1 MVQTAIAVQE
11 QQRNR
16 TSTPGTKTPA
26 QALVEATRKANH
38 LPVAPPIAFQLTALL
53 RSPNYS
59 CEAVVDLVKMDAD
72 LTTQILRLCN
82 SVEFHASHG
91 ITSLQEAVLR
101 LGNGLIAHK
110 VMSLTVGRLF
120 SVRKTAYCPDPNL
133 LWRHSVQ
140 CALAARY
147 LVKHCKGFNA
157 APDLCFTAGLLHDIG
172 KMVINF
178 ADEKLTNAIV
188 ERVETGGM
196 EGADAELEVLGAD
209 HAEIGAAILE
219 GWGIPSEITTAV
231 CYHHTPDFEDSGL
244 ANLLHVA
251 NACAKVSAESGSWDD
266 FDHSLHPHTLVKLQ
280 LTPSSVQVCWEDVLH
295 DVNAIESFMW
305 G

>member
-1 MVQTAIAVQE
+1 MVQSDTLVQE
-11 QQRNR
+11 KPRNR
-16 TSTPGTKTPA
+16 TAAPGTKTPA
-26 QALVEATRKANH
+26 ELLIESTRKANH
-38 LPVAPPIAFQLTALL
+38 LPVAPPIAFQLNALL
-53 RSPNYS
+53 QSPDYS
-59 CEAVVDLVKMDAD
+59 CESVVDLVKMDAD

-120 SVRKTAYCPDPNL
+120 TVRKTTYCPDPNV

-147 LVKHCKGFNA
+147 LLKHCKGFSA
-157 APDLCFTAGLLHDIG
+157 TPDLCFTAGLLHDIG

-178 ADEKLTNAIV
+178 ADEKHRNAIV
-188 ERVETGGM
+188 ALMQDSGM
-196 EGADAELEVLGAD
+196 DGADAELEVLGAD
-209 HAEIGAAILE
+209 HPQIGAMILE
-219 GWGIPSEITTAV
+219 GWGIPPEITTAV
-231 CYHHTPDFEDSGL
+231 RFHHMPDFEHSGL

-251 NACAKVSAESGSWDD
+251 NACAKVSANNGSWDE
-266 FDHSLHPHTLVKLQ
+266 FDQSLHPNTLEKLRLAPDSVKL
-280 LTPSSVQVCWEDVLH
+280 CWEDVVH

-305 G
+305 S